1 MKHYLV
7 VLLGI
12 ALGLSVFA
20 NQARAD
26 LYSRYV
32 ESIEWLVDS
41 NDAIAVAKVVEGGE
55 HGKAEIES
63 VLKPVASTD
72 RLAWAI
78 DDIASGLKQLK
89 TGERVLVFAE
99 KQKGKKAYFSYISLT
114 DNASRLPDDKARLD
128 AYFYAVFDFSSP
140 QDVCAVLTKRGAL
153 LTDPKELLTYVKQ
166 RVKSPARLPP
176 DWDRDD
182 PERLGGFCV
191 TPGCP
196 VDIHETV
203 NHIFVPPDPEYR
215 EESLRLAL
223 DKNNNGTL
231 REEAV
236 TRLRN
241 WNDPEVVA
249 ALKKCL
255 NDDYIATIWINEPGK
270 DSVRKKIYR
279 FRELAYRSL
288 QKMHV
293 SVPAP
298 KLYPE

>member
-7 VLLGI
+7 LLGM
-12 ALGLSVFA
+12 AVGLSVFA
-20 NQARAD
+20 NQTRAD

-41 NDAIAVAKVVEGGE
+41 SDAIAVAKVVEDGKHE
-55 HGKAEIES
+55 KAEIES

-78 DDIASGLKQLK
+78 DDIASGLKHLK
-89 TGERVLVFAE
+89 TGERVLMFAA
-99 KQKGKKAYFSYISLT
+99 KRKGKGADVAYISLT

-140 QDVCAVLTKRGAL
+140 QDVCAVLTKRGTL

-166 RVKSPARLPP
+166 RIKSPARLPP

-182 PERLGGFCV
+182 PSLYGAFYV

-196 VDIHETV
+196 VDINETV
-203 NHIFVPPDPEYR
+203 NHILVPPDPEYR

-241 WNDPEVVA
+241 WIDPEVVA

-255 NDDYIATIWINEPGK
+255 NDDYIAKIWINEPGK
-270 DSVRKKIYR
+270 NSDRKKVYLIR
-279 FRELAYRSL
+279 ALAYRSL

-293 SVPAP
+293 SVPEP